1 MLASTHNIR
10 GTPVSEP
17 GLSIDFSNLSPA
29 TAEAV
34 RSFAAFIQ
42 ERREDQDPE
51 AFADFEIGKQAFA
64 VCRAAF
70 GDYARDE
77 RSGPIRRDGQVFY
90 RNKQTSRTIHAL
102 SVRFSRWLYRVP
114 SGSSSISPVD
124 ETLGLDYLTN
134 PASYRALL
142 VLDHCTPRDGAEL
155 KLEGMNPSSSH
166 LGRLTA
172 GDSWKEKEEA
182 ADTRGAEAAEEA
194 VSCAVSLDGVALRS
208 DGEARWR
215 EASSV
220 TVSFHDADGN
230 RLNTLY

>member
-1 MLASTHNIR
+1 
-10 GTPVSEP
+10 
-17 GLSIDFSNLSPA
+17 
-29 TAEAV
+29 
-34 RSFAAFIQ
+34 
-42 ERREDQDPE
+42 
-51 AFADFEIGKQAFA
+51 
-64 VCRAAF
+64 
-70 GDYARDE
+70 
-77 RSGPIRRDGQVFY
+77 
-90 RNKQTSRTIHAL
+90 
-102 SVRFSRWLYRVP
+102 
-114 SGSSSISPVD
+114 
-124 ETLGLDYLTN
+124 
-134 PASYRALL
+134 
-142 VLDHCTPRDGAEL
+142 
-155 KLEGMNPSSSH
+155 MNPSSSH